1 MISLSV
7 DRQMKTIYLSP
18 FVLNKE
24 FNSKL
29 LESYKI
35 WQRSEGQKVQQSKCD
50 KHQAEDTRSNKLA
63 YNLAA
68 ASLYFSISI
77 LLVIVVWINV

>member
-1 MISLSV
+1 MSTKLT
-7 DRQMKTIYLSP
+7 DMWYLSP

-35 WQRSEGQKVQQSKCD
+35 WQRPEGQKVQQSKCN
-50 KHQAEDTRSNKLA
+50 KYQAEDTCSNKLA
-63 YNLAA
+63 YNLAV
-68 ASLYFSISI
+68 ASKYFSISI